1 MTTIR
6 EIQAFLQQK
15 APFET
20 AEDWDN
26 AGLLAGDPDTAVT
39 GILLTLDITPQAVD
53 FAADNGFGLIVS
65 HHPVIFHPLRRL
77 EPSGAPYALAR
88 RGVAALCAHTNLDK
102 APGGVNDTLAVL
114 LGLRDV
120 QATPDSLCR
129 IGELPEPLSPDALAT
144 LTAERLHTDVRL
156 CAGAREIRRVGLCTG
171 AGGEF
176 AAALSGRIDAF
187 ITGEVHHHEWL
198 QAAQDGITLIEA
210 GHYATEIPVTRT
222 LYEWLQAAF
231 PKVHCRIFDQ
241 PAPYRAVSGR

>member
-20 AEDWDN
+20 AEEWDN

-120 QATPDSLCR
+120 QATLVPDMQIIEKS
-129 IGELPEPLSPDALAT
+129 
-144 LTAERLHTDVRL
+144 
-156 CAGAREIRRVGLCTG
+156 
-171 AGGEF
+171 
-176 AAALSGRIDAF
+176 
-187 ITGEVHHHEWL
+187 TGETIAVTDAKGQFKFTTGNHEYL
-198 QAAQDGITLIEA
+198 IFKKSGYQTVEIEVNNMNVINITVNYGEN
-210 GHYATEIPVTRT
+210 
-222 LYEWLQAAF
+222 
-231 PKVHCRIFDQ
+231 
-241 PAPYRAVSGR
+241 

>member
-6 EIQAFLQQK
+6 EIQVFLQQK

-26 AGLLAGDPDTAVT
+26 AGLLAGDPDTTVT

-53 FAADNGFGLIVS
+53 FAAENGFNLIVS

-77 EPSGAPYALAR
+77 EPNGAPYALAR

-102 APGGVNDTLAVL
+102 APGGVNDTLAAL
-114 LGLRDV
+114 LGLHDV
-120 QATPDSLCR
+120 RAMPDGLCR
-129 IGELPEPLSPDALAT
+129 IGELSTLLLPDELAA

-156 CAGAREIRRVGLCTG
+156 CAGGREIHRVGLCTG

-176 AAALSGRIDAF
+176 AAGLSGQVEAF
-187 ITGEVHHHEWL
+187 ITGEVRHHEWL

-210 GHYATEIPVTRT
+210 GHYATEMPVTRT
-222 LYEWLQAAF
+222 LYNWLSAAF
-231 PKVHCRIFDQ
+231 PAVRCRIYDQ
-241 PAPYRAVSGR
+241 PSPYRAVSGR